1 MQDARDTPPRR
12 RSGATL
18 GVRISSFA
26 ALVFLA
32 GALLG
37 CADGGQ
43 PPSPDSSLLSGQRGT
58 ISTRR
63 LAPAARLARR
73 FAVAYAAGVYRR
85 HPPQL
90 PGATAELDK
99 DLAAAATRVPAVRR
113 GLRPHAGAVALE
125 PRSETTLAAT
135 VKIGDGRSA
144 PFSVGF
150 LLKERGPSW
159 RVVSISAPG

>member
-1 MQDARDTPPRR
+1 MQDARDTPPQRR
-12 RSGATL
+12 PGATL
-18 GVRISSFA
+18 GVRVSSFA

-37 CADGGQ
+37 CAEGGQ
-43 PPSPDSSLLSGQRGT
+43 SRSPDSSLLSGQRGA

-73 FAVAYAAGVYRR
+73 FALAYAASVYRR

-90 PGATAELDK
+90 PGATAGLDK
-99 DLAAAATRVPAVRR
+99 DLAVAATRVPAARR
-113 GLRPHAGAVALE
+113 GLRPHALAVTLE
-125 PRSETTLAAT
+125 PRSETTLAAS
-135 VKIGDGRSA
+135 VKIGDGRSV
-144 PFSVGF
+144 PFSVVF
-150 LLKERGPSW
+150 LVKKRGPRW